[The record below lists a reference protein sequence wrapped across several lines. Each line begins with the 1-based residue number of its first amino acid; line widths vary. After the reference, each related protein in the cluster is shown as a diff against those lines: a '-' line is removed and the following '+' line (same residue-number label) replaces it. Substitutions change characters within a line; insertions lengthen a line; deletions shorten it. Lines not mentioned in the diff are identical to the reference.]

1 MVVGNDEVETEPT
14 GGFGGGEGPSVDVAV
29 AVGSAI
35 VVARITRKSVG
46 ALSLAPGKPVY
57 ALVKSVAIDRHSVGY
72 A

>member
-1 MVVGNDEVETEPT
+1 V
-14 GGFGGGEGPSVDVAV
+14 
-29 AVGSAI
+29 

-46 ALSLAPGKPVY
+46 ALGLAPGKQVY